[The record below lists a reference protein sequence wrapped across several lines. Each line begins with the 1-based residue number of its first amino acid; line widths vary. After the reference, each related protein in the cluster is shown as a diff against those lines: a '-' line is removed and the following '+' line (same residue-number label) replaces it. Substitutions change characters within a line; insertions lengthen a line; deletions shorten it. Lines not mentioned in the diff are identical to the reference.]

1 MLKVSQCL
9 NPDCLHKNRSEQKN
23 CERCGSK
30 LLLGDR
36 YRAES
41 YIGKGSFGRTFFA
54 VDQHRLDTPCVIK
67 QFLPSD
73 TAGAAM
79 EKSIQLFKQEAV
91 RLRDLGK
98 HPQIPD
104 LEAFFEQEKRL
115 YLIQEFIDGQDL
127 LKEAH
132 QKGKLSEPEIK
143 QLLLELLPILQ
154 FIHDRQVIHRD
165 IKPSNII
172 RRTDGTL
179 FLIDFGVAKQ
189 QVENTTS
196 EDVTIT
202 GTIGY
207 AAPEQLLGRVVPAS
221 DLYALGATCVR
232 LLTGCL
238 PRSNSTELLYDPIE
252 MEWKWRAYAV
262 VNPTLGKVFDR
273 LLEYRVS
280 NRFQS
285 AQEVLD
291 SLKNSTVP
299 LPRVQPPPPPPT
311 PVLEP
316 QRTVFNPQSSSSPY
330 PSSYGQPPNQRTNLY
345 GTRTQ
350 SSFSVQSDAG
360 IDYSKLIQLLSSR
373 KFREADKETFKLMLM
388 ATRRL
393 DDGWLRAQDIET
405 FPCSDLRTLDQLWH
419 DYSKGRFG
427 FGVQK
432 AIYDKLR
439 EQDSNPKY
447 LIFGFC
453 NEVGWREGTGKWL
466 RYDEISFSSYQAP
479 KGHLPCG
486 GPPDLA
492 GGMTLSVSIPTF
504 IVATLMANI
513 SQRLESCNS

>member
-1 MLKVSQCL
+1 VLKVSQCL
-9 NPDCLHKNRSEQKN
+9 NPDCLQKNRSDQTN
-23 CERCGSK
+23 CGRCGSK

-115 YLIQEFIDGQDL
+115 YLIQEFIDGHDL

-132 QKGKLSEPEIK
+132 QKGKLSEPEVK
-143 QLLLELLPILQ
+143 QILLELLPVLQ
-154 FIHDRQVIHRD
+154 FIHERQVIHRD

-172 RRTDGTL
+172 RRRDGTL

-189 QVENTTS
+189 QLENTS
-196 EDVTIT
+196 SDDVTIT

-238 PRSNSTELLYDPIE
+238 PKSNSTELLYDPID
-252 MEWKWRAYAV
+252 MEWKWRSYAV
-262 VNPTLGKVFDR
+262 VNPTLGNVFDK

-285 AQEVLD
+285 AQEVLEI
-291 SLKNSTVP
+291 LKNSSVP
-299 LPRVQPPPPPPT
+299 VPRVAPPPPP
-311 PVLEP
+311 VVDS
-316 QRTVFNPQSSSSPY
+316 QRTSFNPQSTNTSPY
-330 PSSYGQPPNQRTNLY
+330 PSSYGQQSPQRTNLY
-345 GTRTQ
+345 GIRSQ
-350 SSFSVQSDAG
+350 PSFAIQSDAG
-360 IDYSKLIQLLSSR
+360 IDYSNLVQLLSSR
-373 KFREADKETFKLMLM
+373 KYREADKETLNLMLM

-393 DDGWLRAQDIET
+393 DDGWLRAQDIDT
-405 FPCSDLRTLDQLWH
+405 FPCSDLRTLDKLWL

-427 FGVQK
+427 FSVQK

-447 LIFGFC
+447 LVFGFC
-453 NEVGWREGTGKWL
+453 NEVGWRDGTGKWL
-466 RYDEISFSSYQAP
+466 RYDEITFSTFQTP

-486 GPPDLA
+486 GPSDLA
-492 GGMTLSVSIPTF
+492 GGMAMTGALPTF
-504 IVATLMANI
+504 IVASLMANI
-513 SQRLESCNS
+513 SKRLDSCTQ